1 VREGK
6 REKWI
11 CLQLACGAECTL
23 AAVRQSLNAARLEP
37 LHVRI
42 SSEQFRSVLTPFVK
56 NLTLRLMGDKSP
68 KATHKQAAQ
77 KQKASAAKKKTNA
90 PSSKPVPKPK

>member
-1 VREGK
+1 VAVVAKSAAMAG
-6 REKWI
+6 
-11 CLQLACGAECTL
+11 CLYEVGSAQSNRQKFHPNDAC
-23 AAVRQSLNAARLEP
+23 P
-37 LHVRI
+37 
-42 SSEQFRSVLTPFVK
+42 VLTPMVK

-90 PSSKPVPKPK
+90 PSAKPVPKPK

>member
-1 VREGK
+1 MVKSGTGRSE
-6 REKWI
+6 
-11 CLQLACGAECTL
+11 
-23 AAVRQSLNAARLEP
+23 
-37 LHVRI
+37 I
-42 SSEQFRSVLTPFVK
+42 SSERCRSVLTPIVK
-56 NLTLRLMGDKSP
+56 NLTLRFMGDKSP